1 MSDIFSKKFLP
12 LLFSRFLSAINTN
25 FMSVAFLFFVTYH
38 LTQTATG
45 FLIPALLLY
54 ALAFCVGSTF
64 AGQWADKV
72 SKKKFLCLCTL
83 AELSVVILASVAL
96 TLDSKWLF
104 VLIIGSMG
112 AISACTR
119 VGTYALIPDLV
130 SDKKL
135 VQGNAWLKALT
146 FVGYGL
152 AGLALSTTI
161 KWELGWVMPCA
172 VAGVLAVAS
181 FIITTR
187 LPKDNAVD
195 PGMQIV
201 KNPIHIFDFLADTLR
216 FQYDNWA
223 YLVGIAWF
231 WVISFMVLMVSSE
244 YVQTFLHARWSV
256 VMFISACIFPLGYV
270 LGSTLSAYLSKKH
283 SLGTQ
288 IVWVGIIISLALFD
302 FVFATR
308 ALNNIVVDKDIT
320 IFRLLTEHGRYW
332 RIIADVFVLGTAMA
346 MYIIS
351 FYTLLQKATPKKLM
365 GRMISFSGLL
375 NALTVAG
382 ALVFVLLMRTLSF
395 DVVDIVGLSAITN
408 LGVTL
413 YMVRL
418 LPIKSRRSFFKFVL
432 GKIFRVKVSGLE
444 NLKKV
449 GSRAL
454 IVANHTSFMDVL
466 LISTFIDKPIVFTIN
481 EKLMNKLL
489 VKFMTSLVEVKPLDA
504 QSPFAVKTMV
514 NELKQDKLCMIFPQG
529 LVNNAGN
536 SRMKIYEGPAMMA
549 MMGDAPVLPIRID
562 GACYTIF
569 SRVVGTRCERRWF
582 PKISITILPPVS
594 FDYPEDMPTR
604 EKRERSSSRLYDIV
618 QNMAFD
624 SFDAERTVFEG
635 IADGMKRVGRFKP
648 VMDDTAHK
656 PTKFW
661 AVFLKAF
668 VLGRLLNR
676 AIPDEKYVGV
686 AIPTSSGA
694 ALTVLGLHAFGKV
707 PAMIN
712 FTSGAK
718 SVVATCQTVGLKT
731 VVTAHKVVQLAKL
744 ESLIEVMEK
753 AGVRIVYLEDL
764 KSTLKTSDK
773 LLGIVGGFFPK
784 FIYRKVKK
792 QKSIKPSD
800 SAVILFTSGSEG
812 LPKAVF
818 LTHQNILSNC
828 HQVVCRFDFFT
839 NDVLLNCLP
848 VFHSFGLSAGLFLP
862 LFMGLKVFLYPTP
875 LHYRIIPE
883 VAASC
888 HATIFFATDTF
899 LAGYA
904 KCANPYD
911 FNTLRVVAGG
921 AEKIKEETY
930 KIWQEKF
937 GVRLFEGYGATECSP
952 FISVNTFLHQ
962 KKGTV
967 GRLLPGIEY
976 KLKPV
981 DGIKEGG
988 ELWIKGPNIMQ
999 GYMRHGK
1006 PLELDPPED
1015 GWYDTGDIVDVD
1027 ADGFIAIKGRC
1038 KRFAKIGGEMVS
1050 LLAVEQVICKEWP
1063 DFITGAVNIPDAKK
1077 GEQIVLITTC
1087 KDITKDKLL
1096 ELFRK
1101 SGMPEIGLPSKV
1113 ITTSEPPLLGTGKFD
1128 YVTAK
1133 ELALAET
1140 AEK

>member
-1 MSDIFSKKFLP
+1 MSDILNKKFLP
-12 LLFSRFLSAINTN
+12 LLFSRFFAAVNTN
-25 FMSVAFLFFVTYH
+25 FMCGIFLFFVTYH
-38 LTQTATG
+38 LTQSAAV

-72 SKKKFLCLCTL
+72 SKKKFLCWCSF
-83 AELSVVILASVAL
+83 AELSIVALASVAL
-96 TLDSKWLF
+96 ALDSRWLF
-104 VLIIGSMG
+104 ALIVGCMG
-112 AISACTR
+112 AVSACVR
-119 VGTYALIPDLV
+119 VGTYSLVPDLV
-130 SDKKL
+130 PNKKL
-135 VQGNAWLKALT
+135 VQSNASLKALT

-152 AGLALSTTI
+152 AGLAVSGTI
-161 KWELGWVMPCA
+161 KWEIGWSIPCV
-172 VAGVLAVAS
+172 VAGILAVLA
-181 FIITTR
+181 FIATTR
-187 LPKDNAVD
+187 LPKDTAVD
-195 PGMQIV
+195 TQMKIV

-216 FQYDNWA
+216 FQYDKWS

-231 WVISFMVLMVSSE
+231 WVISFMILMVSSE
-244 YVQTFLHARWSV
+244 YIQTFLHARWSV
-256 VMFISACIFPLGYV
+256 VMFVSACIFPLGSV
-270 LGSTLSAYLSKKH
+270 LGATLCGYLSKKH

-308 ALNNIVVDKDIT
+308 ALNNIVVGKDIT
-320 IFRLLTEHGRYW
+320 IFQLLTEHGRYW
-332 RIIADVFVLGTAMA
+332 RIIVDIFVLGIAMA
-346 MYIIS
+346 IYIVS
-351 FYTLLQKATPKKLM
+351 FYTLLQQATPKKLM

-395 DVVDIVGLSAITN
+395 DVVDIVVVSAFTN
-408 LGVTL
+408 LIITL

-418 LPIKSRRSFFKFVL
+418 LPIKSRRTFFKFVL
-432 GKIFRVKVSGLE
+432 GKIFRVQVRGLE
-444 NLKKV
+444 NLKAA

-454 IVANHTSFMDVL
+454 IVVNHTSFMDVL

-481 EKLMNKLL
+481 EKLMSKLL

-529 LVNNAGN
+529 LVNQAGN

-549 MMGDAPVLPIRID
+549 MMGNAPILPIRID

-582 PKISITILPPVS
+582 PQISLTILPPVP
-594 FDYPEDMPTR
+594 FDYPDDMPTR
-604 EKRERSSSRLYDIV
+604 EKRERSSSKLYDIV
-618 QNMAFD
+618 QDMAFD
-624 SFDAERTVFEG
+624 SFDKNRTVFEC
-635 IADGMKRVGRFKP
+635 IADGMSRVGRFKP
-648 VMDDTAHK
+648 IMDDTARK

-661 AVFLKAF
+661 AMFLKAF
-668 VLGRLLNR
+668 VLGRLINR
-676 AIPDEKYVGV
+676 AIPDEKYIGV
-686 AIPTSSGA
+686 AIPTSAGA
-694 ALTVLGLHAFGKV
+694 ALTVIGLHAFGKV

-744 ESLIEVMEK
+744 ESLIEAMEK

-773 LLGIVGGFFPK
+773 LLGILSGFFPK
-784 FIYRKVKK
+784 FLYRYVKK
-792 QKSIKPSD
+792 QKDITPSD
-800 SAVILFTSGSEG
+800 TAVILFTSGSEG

-818 LTHQNILSNC
+818 LSHYNILANC
-828 HQVVCRFDFFT
+828 HQVVCRFDVFT
-839 NDVLLNCLP
+839 TDVMLNCLP

-883 VAASC
+883 IAASC

-930 KIWQEKF
+930 KVWQEKF

-967 GRLLPGIEY
+967 GRLLPGITY

-981 DGIKEGG
+981 EGIKEGG
-988 ELWIKGPNIMQ
+988 ELWLKGPNIMQ

-1006 PLELDPPED
+1006 PLELDPPAD

-1063 DFITGAVNIPDAKK
+1063 DFITGAVSIPDAKK
-1077 GEQIVLITTC
+1077 GEQIVLLTTC

-1101 SGMPEIGLPSKV
+1101 AGMPEIGLPSKI
-1113 ITTSEPPLLGTGKFD
+1113 ITTAEPPLLGTGKFD

-1140 AEK
+1140 VEK